1 MRDIILLVAVL
12 LLVVGGVAF
21 GAMQLGLF
29 GGTAE
34 APSAEPSALM
44 DDASTATASVDDSA
58 PAAPAASQP
67 PVLSPAAAS
76 TSAGAPSSNPSS
88 LSATPPSSATASA
101 GRPPAGAGASSTSTP
116 SVGAGQTAA
125 PAAPAVVENPTVFFR
140 CTGAAQVCSALRSA
154 MTDALGRHS
163 LRPIANQGAADVVVS
178 ASVEVVDES
187 SEQLFGTTFVTR
199 TYSIE
204 FEGQTPGGDLV
215 PMPPTNSLTFDAQV
229 GQQRL
234 AEQSRTMSMT
244 AADNVRAFWRTRA
257 GGN

>member
-1 MRDIILLVAVL
+1 
-12 LLVVGGVAF
+12 
-21 GAMQLGLF
+21 
-29 GGTAE
+29 
-34 APSAEPSALM
+34 
-44 DDASTATASVDDSA
+44 
-58 PAAPAASQP
+58 
-67 PVLSPAAAS
+67 
-76 TSAGAPSSNPSS
+76 
-88 LSATPPSSATASA
+88 
-101 GRPPAGAGASSTSTP
+101 
-116 SVGAGQTAA
+116 
-125 PAAPAVVENPTVFFR
+125 
-140 CTGAAQVCSALRSA
+140 

-163 LRPIANQGAADVVVS
+163 LRPTANQGAADVVVA

-204 FEGQTPGGDLV
+204 FEGQTRDGDLV

-244 AADNVRAFWRTRA
+244 AADNVRAFWRTRT